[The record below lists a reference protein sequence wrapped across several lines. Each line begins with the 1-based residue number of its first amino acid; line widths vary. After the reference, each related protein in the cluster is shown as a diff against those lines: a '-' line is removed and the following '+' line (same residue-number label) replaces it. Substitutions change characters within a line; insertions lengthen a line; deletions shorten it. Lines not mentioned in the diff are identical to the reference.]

1 MTLTT
6 RELALISN
14 TDVLGY
20 VQAKNAERN
29 AQAVADGWQF
39 WTTMSEDPEF
49 LAGFKNAYDL
59 ELMYAI
65 GTYSDVFKDEYCYRP
80 QFDMS
85 KMTLTEVEDRI
96 ESI

>member
-1 MTLTT
+1 MTLTA
-6 RELALISN
+6 RELALISTTN
-14 TDVLGY
+14 VLGY

-29 AQAVADGWQF
+29 AQAVAEGWQF
-39 WTTMSEDPEF
+39 WTTMPEDPEF
-49 LAGFKNAYDL
+49 LSEFENAYEL

-80 QFDMS
+80 DLDMS
-85 KMTLTEVEDRI
+85 GMTLAEVEDRI